1 MAQAVQLNPNFALAH
16 GLLGNAYAF
25 AGRSADALASI
36 DRAVR
41 LSPREVFQGAFAQQY
56 AFAHFQGANYQ
67 LGLEFAQ
74 KAHQLRPGHS
84 YPMIIGAAC
93 AGHLGDA
100 RSAAA
105 LVKDLKAAL
114 PTISAAW
121 VERTAPYVLAE
132 DRRRLIEGLARA
144 GVFQV

>member
-1 MAQAVQLNPNFALAH
+1 M
-16 GLLGNAYAF
+16 
-25 AGRSADALASI
+25 
-36 DRAVR
+36 R

-56 AFAHFQGANYQ
+56 AFAYFQGANYQ

-84 YPMIIGAAC
+84 YPMVIGAAC

-121 VERTAPYVLAE
+121 VETTAPYVLAE

-144 GVFQV
+144 GVFQVSGLDADGSAKPPWQFCEVNRRAVSGRLRKCRFRL